1 MRKLSLLLVLIFC
14 ASMSFAQKGKVAQA
28 NSYLT
33 SGKLDQAK
41 KLIDIAIQHKKCVA
55 YAKAYFVKGQIYQAI
70 AESQI
75 ASYKKLDP
83 DPLTKAW
90 DAFQEVIKL
99 DEKKHFTKKL
109 KPQYKNLIIDYTNK
123 AIEYYNSEK
132 FAEAVAAFEKV
143 LALENDDIVTEGKAA
158 QVDTMVIYNTAI
170 AAQRASMYDVAE
182 KYCRETLK
190 LNYEPAKTYAILS
203 NVLKTKG
210 DKEGALKVL
219 QEGFEKYPENEY
231 MLIELINYYLL
242 GSEPEKAE
250 QYLDAAIKQ
259 DPTNASYYE
268 AKGSLYDKINEPEKA
283 EAMYRKTLEL
293 RPDDFVAQYSLGNIE
308 LNKVNDLL
316 KKVQDIQDIKKYNA
330 GLETVYKEFEKVI
343 PYFEKARKLRPKD
356 KNSLIILKELYFR
369 LRDKDAK
376 YMTKYKEVVE
386 ILKTL

>member
-41 KLIDIAIQHKKCVA
+41 NLIDIAIQHKKCVT

-75 ASYKKLDP
+75 EIYKKLDS

-123 AIEYYNSEK
+123 AIEYYNAEK
-132 FAEAVAAFEKV
+132 FAEAVGAFEKV
-143 LALENDDIVTEGKAA
+143 LALENNDIVTEGQAA
-158 QVDTMVIYNTAI
+158 TVDTMVIYNTAI

-210 DKEGALKVL
+210 DREGALKVL

-259 DPTNASYYE
+259 NPENASYYE

-293 RPDDFVAQYSLGNIE
+293 KPDDFVAQYSLGNIE

-330 GLETVYKEFEKVI
+330 GLETVYTEFAKVI

-376 YMTKYKEVVE
+376 YMTKYKEVIE
-386 ILKTL
+386 TLKSL

>member
-14 ASMSFAQKGKVAQA
+14 ASMGFAQKGKVAQA

-41 KLIDIAIQHKKCVA
+41 NLIDIAIQHKKCVT

-75 ASYKKLDP
+75 EIYKKLDS

-123 AIEYYNSEK
+123 AIEYYNAEK
-132 FAEAVAAFEKV
+132 FAEAVGAFEKV
-143 LALENDDIVTEGKAA
+143 LALENNDIVTEGQAA
-158 QVDTMVIYNTAI
+158 TVDTMVIYNTAI

-210 DKEGALKVL
+210 DREGALKVL

-259 DPTNASYYE
+259 NPENASYYE

-293 RPDDFVAQYSLGNIE
+293 KPDDFVAQYSLGNIE

-330 GLETVYKEFEKVI
+330 GLETVYTEFAKVI

-376 YMTKYKEVVE
+376 YMTKYKEVIE
-386 ILKTL
+386 TLKSL

>member
-14 ASMSFAQKGKVAQA
+14 ASMSFAQKGKVTQA

-41 KLIDIAIQHKKCVA
+41 KLIDMAIQHKKCVT

-75 ASYKKLDP
+75 EIYKKLDS

-123 AIEYYNSEK
+123 AIEYYNAEK
-132 FAEAVAAFEKV
+132 FAEAVGAFEKV
-143 LALENDDIVTEGKAA
+143 LALENNDIVTEGQAA
-158 QVDTMVIYNTAI
+158 TVDTMVIYNTAI

-210 DKEGALKVL
+210 DREGALKVL

-259 DPTNASYYE
+259 NPENASYYE

-293 RPDDFVAQYSLGNIE
+293 KPDDFVAQYSLGNIE

-330 GLETVYKEFEKVI
+330 GLETVYTEFAKVI

-376 YMTKYKEVVE
+376 YMTKYKEVIE
-386 ILKTL
+386 TLKSL

>member
-75 ASYKKLDP
+75 ASYKKLDS